1 MTFTLRPSTV
11 KIAEKLVNS
20 YRRNPRIA
28 LLTVKTGGGKT
39 YGAIHTFGQM
49 FNKCT
54 LLVFT
59 TDKVVKSRQWQS
71 SVKDYNE
78 IMQTK
83 IKIICS
89 NYEKLLSQRFLN
101 RMAQQLNMV
110 GDEPII
116 LVLDEIHRI
125 KMASNF
131 KFSKRAK
138 VLLKLANKPYITTIL
153 GLSGTAFSNS
163 YIDVVTYLI
172 MAGYYRNKTDFQRQ
186 QIKYMNDY
194 YQPVVKDKQGNI
206 LRSFFKDPDRI
217 DREIKSITAYV
228 DTHEY
233 VPDLVDSHMTFKLSN
248 SQKSEYQ
255 KIHLAFERGDYN
267 KIEKDG
273 SIRPGWMTARIEQE
287 NLLVTTLA
295 TQKDQFILSLLKRQ
309 QANEFDG
316 IHPILIFYQYT
327 LASEHLRNL
336 LTYAAPEYRIVMVN
350 GHAKISEE
358 DMNEPHNLQS
368 IYLVQY
374 EAGGEGLDWQW
385 SNISVFYEA
394 PVRYEKYVQANGR
407 NLRNKSIMPKV
418 YHFGLEYS
426 DTYDGLRWQVNRNK
440 KDFTKNISERTFLQE
455 K

>member
-1 MTFTLRPSTV
+1 
-11 KIAEKLVNS
+11 
-20 YRRNPRIA
+20 
-28 LLTVKTGGGKT
+28 
-39 YGAIHTFGQM
+39 
-49 FNKCT
+49 
-54 LLVFT
+54 
-59 TDKVVKSRQWQS
+59 
-71 SVKDYNE
+71 
-78 IMQTK
+78 
-83 IKIICS
+83 
-89 NYEKLLSQRFLN
+89 
-101 RMAQQLNMV
+101 
-110 GDEPII
+110 
-116 LVLDEIHRI
+116 
-125 KMASNF
+125 
-131 KFSKRAK
+131 
-138 VLLKLANKPYITTIL
+138 
-153 GLSGTAFSNS
+153 
-163 YIDVVTYLI
+163 
-172 MAGYYRNKTDFQRQ
+172 
-186 QIKYMNDY
+186 
-194 YQPVVKDKQGNI
+194 
-206 LRSFFKDPDRI
+206 
-217 DREIKSITAYV
+217 
-228 DTHEY
+228 
-233 VPDLVDSHMTFKLSN
+233 MTFKLSN